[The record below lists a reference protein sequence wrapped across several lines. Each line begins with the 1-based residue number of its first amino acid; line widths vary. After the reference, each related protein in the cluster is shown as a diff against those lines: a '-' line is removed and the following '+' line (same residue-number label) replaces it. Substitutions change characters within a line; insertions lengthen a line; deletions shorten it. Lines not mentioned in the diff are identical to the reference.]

1 MNPPETMRGSRPPR
15 TLEPV
20 FAESGVQSM
29 FQFFTGALD
38 VAYVGIA
45 PFLLGHAYGLQLR
58 IVAVAQE
65 LLTSHAVV
73 LRRSADVEAP
83 LRIGTVLASTG
94 HIVAWRWAQQAGRDV
109 VFVNLAPADQLKAFE
124 FGFVDGVSTWEPYTS
139 RIQGTEHVVVHT
151 AADDSIP
158 HFNLLCADES
168 ALTPDRRDLLD
179 GFLEAHRAGVRLLH
193 DDGGAR
199 ALDYVLTVL
208 GVGLPQREYR
218 RVLQERYRWPLDDF
232 LEGVPADH
240 RIGDAIAAASEFLRA
255 TGMVPDLAPRPLY
268 PTPTATGGGTVSEP
282 SMTPPRREGALRVGY
297 TDSVMCAPFFAAQA
311 AGVFEDAGFLIAR
324 DAIRNVERVAL
335 LDGSMQADLAL
346 IRRLIDDEPEL
357 AVLRVGQINERI
369 LTELFERSFRRSA
382 PMPISKTLARLAES
396 GALPAV
402 IATSSD
408 WIRRVRN
415 EAKSA
420 QGRTGFEIAHR
431 AYEHLLDVVEWEQQ
445 SRTEGVL
452 RCGECSD
459 PVEAPWQNCPRCGA
473 RLEPSCE
480 VCEEPV
486 RHEWNFCPGCNNPL
500 KGARG

>member
-1 MNPPETMRGSRPPR
+1 MSPSEATMRPRGSRL
-15 TLEPV
+15 LEPV

-38 VAYVGIA
+38 IAYLGIA

-73 LRRSADVEAP
+73 LRRPTAKEGP

-94 HIVAWRWAQQAGRDV
+94 HILAWRWAQEARREV
-109 VFVNLAPADQLKAFE
+109 VFVNLSPPDQLKAFE

-139 RIQGTEHVVVHT
+139 RIQGTEHAVVHT

-158 HFNLLCADES
+158 HFNLLCANEP
-168 ALTPDRRDLLD
+168 ALTPDRREMIED
-179 GFLEAHRAGVRLLH
+179 FLQAHRTGVRLLH
-193 DDGGAR
+193 DDRGGR

-218 RVLQERYRWPLDDF
+218 DILKERYRWPLDHF
-232 LEGVPADH
+232 LDGVPPDH
-240 RIGDAIAAASEFLRA
+240 RIGDAIEAASEFLRA
-255 TGMVPDLAPRPLY
+255 TGMVPELAPQPLY
-268 PTPTATGGGTVSEP
+268 PVPMGDGTAGEHAESSARP
-282 SMTPPRREGALRVGY
+282 EGALRVGY

-311 AGVFEDAGFLIAR
+311 AGIFEDAGFLIAR

-335 LDGSMQADLAL
+335 LDESMQTDLAL

-357 AVLRVGQINERI
+357 AVLRIGQINERVLVDI
-369 LTELFERSFRRSA
+369 FERSFRRSA
-382 PMPISKTLARLAES
+382 PTPISKTLARLAES
-396 GALPAV
+396 AALPAV

-420 QGRTGFEIAHR
+420 QGRTGAEIAHR

-445 SRTEGVL
+445 TREERIL

-459 PVEAPWQNCPRCGA
+459 PVEAPWKNCPRCGA

-480 VCEEPV
+480 ACEQSV
-486 RHEWNFCPGCNNPL
+486 RHEWNFCPSCNNPL
-500 KGARG
+500 RGDRG